1 MAKKFSIA
9 QAPTFESSVEI
20 PRLGGESIKVPFTFK
35 YLDRGALADLYS
47 SWGERFK
54 RLVEETRE
62 QSLEAFTTA
71 QIDLQVEQ
79 VQAVVAGWGFDE
91 AFTEANV
98 RLLVSSLVSVPE
110 AILEAYQ
117 SAYSRGR
124 LGNGSAP
131 HRNSIGL

>member
-35 YLDRGALADLYS
+35 YLDREALADLYS
-47 SWGERFK
+47 SWGGERFE

-124 LGNGSAP
+124 LGN
-131 HRNSIGL
+131 

>member
-9 QAPTFESSVEI
+9 QALTFESSVEI

-35 YLDRGALADLYS
+35 YLDREALADLYS
-47 SWGERFK
+47 SWGERFE

-110 AILEAYQ
+110 AILESYQ

-124 LGNGSAP
+124 LGN
-131 HRNSIGL
+131 

>member
-35 YLDRGALADLYS
+35 YLDREALADLYS

>member
-35 YLDRGALADLYS
+35 YLDREDLADLYS

-79 VQAVVAGWGFDE
+79 VQAVVAGGGFDE

-124 LGNGSAP
+124 LGN
-131 HRNSIGL
+131 

>member
-1 MAKKFSIA
+1 M
-9 QAPTFESSVEI
+9 
-20 PRLGGESIKVPFTFK
+20 
-35 YLDRGALADLYS
+35 
-47 SWGERFK
+47 GERFE

-62 QSLEAFTTA
+62 QSLEAFTKA

-124 LGNGSAP
+124 LGN
-131 HRNSIGL
+131 

>member
-1 MAKKFSIA
+1 
-9 QAPTFESSVEI
+9 
-20 PRLGGESIKVPFTFK
+20 
-35 YLDRGALADLYS
+35 
-47 SWGERFK
+47 
-54 RLVEETRE
+54 TRE

-124 LGNGSAP
+124 LGN
-131 HRNSIGL
+131 

>member
-1 MAKKFSIA
+1 M
-9 QAPTFESSVEI
+9 
-20 PRLGGESIKVPFTFK
+20 G
-35 YLDRGALADLYS
+35 
-47 SWGERFK
+47 GERFE

-124 LGNGSAP
+124 LGN
-131 HRNSIGL
+131 